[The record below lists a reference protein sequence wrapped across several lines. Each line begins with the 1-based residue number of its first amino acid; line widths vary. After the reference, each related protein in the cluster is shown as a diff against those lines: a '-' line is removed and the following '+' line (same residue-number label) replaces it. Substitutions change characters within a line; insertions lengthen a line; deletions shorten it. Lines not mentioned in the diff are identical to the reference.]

1 MSSANSFTSFTIWMT
16 FISFS
21 CLNAMARTSKTM
33 LKGSGESE
41 RSYFVPDIRRKA
53 FSFLLLS
60 MMLAMGLSYMD
71 FHYVEVQYI
80 CSHFVESLYHK
91 WMLNFLRG
99 SFYTYWDDHTI
110 FILHFVNILCWL
122 IWRCWTIL
130 YTWNKS
136 HLTVSYDP
144 FNISMDSAF

>member
-1 MSSANSFTSFTIWMT
+1 MSSAVSFTSCFTIWMT

-41 RSYFVPDIRRKA
+41 HSYFVPDIRRKA

-71 FHYVEVQYI
+71 FYSVEVQYI

-91 WMLNFLRG
+91 WTF
-99 SFYTYWDDHTI
+99 F
-110 FILHFVNILCWL
+110 FF
-122 IWRCWTIL
+122 
-130 YTWNKS
+130 
-136 HLTVSYDP
+136 
-144 FNISMDSAF
+144 F